1 MQLSYESSV
10 NSLRLTLS
18 DVPQTATA
26 RIGFTGYVDMGAGGR
41 LVGIEL
47 LGPAAFDLRQAMAA
61 WLTDSIASEYVSVAD
76 GSAYI
81 ELSAATKAS
90 MNEQSRSVA
99 AVFDAELDSA
109 GQLVAVLIPRHGAGY
124 EITYPSGNQ

>member
-1 MQLSYESSV
+1 
-10 NSLRLTLS
+10 
-18 DVPQTATA
+18 
-26 RIGFTGYVDMGAGGR
+26 MGAGGR

-47 LGPAAFDLRQAMAA
+47 LGPATFDLRQAMAS
-61 WLTDSIASEYVSVAD
+61 WLTDSIASEYVSVAND
-76 GSAYI
+76 SAYI
-81 ELSAATKAS
+81 ELSAAAEAS

-109 GQLVAVLIPRHGAGY
+109 GQLVALLIPRHGAGY